1 MNKDV
6 IVTKECP
13 RCQNPIT
20 LVTLPEGAMTDP
32 APARARLFVI
42 KRCPNCGKRVL
53 FWVGGKQ
60 VVE

>member
-1 MNKDV
+1 MKN
-6 IVTKECP
+6 CP
-13 RCQNPIT
+13 RCQTPIT
-20 LVTLPEGAMTDP
+20 LVTLPDGAMTDP